1 MTQHRNRKRRGNFLW
16 RTGELV
22 SHSSWESYSILYQL
36 AKLLEQLPKYKWWA
50 CSRVPQSVQGSQKW
64 KTDLCIA
71 GINIKTCKEMK
82 HYKRIC
88 CVGPKKK
95 KLDWMGR
102 EFHST
107 VEMTVD
113 IKGKRSKWNLKK
125 KRKARRWRTNECSNS
140 FVLCLSLP
148 GCTHLLPAPPASV
161 HSHKS
166 RSGIL
171 AGESRINTAG
181 EMSVR
186 KADKPDLERGRV
198 EAVMS
203 PHFNTPAISLHDI

>member
-88 CVGPKKK
+88 CVGPKKINK
-95 KLDWMGR
+95 TRLD
-102 EFHST
+102 
-107 VEMTVD
+107 
-113 IKGKRSKWNLKK
+113 GKRISQYSGDDSGYQGKEKQMKFKK
-125 KRKARRWRTNECSNS
+125 KKESEKMENQRMLKFICS
-140 FVLCLSLP
+140 LSLP
-148 GCTHLLPAPPASV
+148 TWLHTPSP
-161 HSHKS
+161 
-166 RSGIL
+166 RST
-171 AGESRINTAG
+171 SQC
-181 EMSVR
+181 SQ
-186 KADKPDLERGRV
+186 P
-198 EAVMS
+198 
-203 PHFNTPAISLHDI
+203 

>member
-95 KLDWMGR
+95 KKLDWMGR

-125 KRKARRWRTNECSNS
+125 KGKREDGEPTNAQI
-140 FVLCLSLP
+140 
-148 GCTHLLPAPPASV
+148 HLFSASPYLVAHTFSPLHQPVFTAINLGVAFWPAS
-161 HSHKS
+161 
-166 RSGIL
+166 
-171 AGESRINTAG
+171 
-181 EMSVR
+181 
-186 KADKPDLERGRV
+186 
-198 EAVMS
+198 
-203 PHFNTPAISLHDI
+203 PA